1 MTDPSRKAM
10 DAALFLLKF
19 RGRTEKEVAERLA
32 KKGFEADLVAGT
44 VTRLKELNLVND
56 EVLARQ
62 WAESGRR
69 SGWGERRLLQALW
82 MRGVPRDII
91 ARVLA
96 EKPEEGASTEID
108 RARDAL
114 ARRVKRMKTAGMDRK
129 TLYRRLGGFL
139 ARQGYSPDVVRDALE
154 RYFSSTPEEV

>member
-19 RGRTEKEVAERLA
+19 RGRTEKELTERLA
-32 KKGFEADLVAGT
+32 RKGFDSELVAGT
-44 VTRLKELNLVND
+44 VARLKELNLVND
-56 EVLARQ
+56 EASARQ
-62 WAESGRR
+62 WTESGRR

-82 MRGVPRDII
+82 KRGLPRDII

-108 RARDAL
+108 RAWDAL
-114 ARRVKRMKTAGMDRK
+114 ARRVKRLKTEGMDRK
-129 TLYRRLGGFL
+129 TLFRRLSGFL

-154 RYFSSTPEEV
+154 RFFSARPEE